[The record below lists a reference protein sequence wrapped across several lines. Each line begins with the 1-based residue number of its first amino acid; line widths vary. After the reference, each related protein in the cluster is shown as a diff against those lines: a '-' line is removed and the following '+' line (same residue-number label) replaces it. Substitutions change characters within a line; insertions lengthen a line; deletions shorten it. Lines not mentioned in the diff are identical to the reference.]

1 VSGALISEC
10 ETVLDEI
17 SRLDAEYGKHL
28 APLSGMML
36 RTEAIAS
43 SKIQDEHATVEDY
56 LRAFSGNRSN
66 RSALAMV
73 HATEAI
79 DHLLENGINKAS
91 ILESHRMLMAD
102 AGLEAMYAGKYR
114 KVQNWIAGSD
124 HSPRGA
130 LHIPPPP
137 GEVSRLMHSMITFSN
152 RNDIPVLVQASIMHA
167 QFENIHPS
175 RTETAESDVP

>member
-1 VSGALISEC
+1 MSGALISEC

-56 LRAFSGNRSN
+56 SELSGNRSD

-73 HATEAI
+73 RTTGI

-91 ILESHRMLMAD
+91 ILESPECCWQMQVWRPCMRQVPQGAELD
-102 AGLEAMYAGKYR
+102 CR
-114 KVQNWIAGSD
+114 FGSFTTW
-124 HSPRGA
+124 A
-130 LHIPPPP
+130 LHIPPP
-137 GEVSRLMHSMITFSN
+137 GEVS
-152 RNDIPVLVQASIMHA
+152 AHA
-167 QFENIHPS
+167 QYDYF
-175 RTETAESDVP
+175 